1 MKCKNCHNLHILTDL
16 KDEVI
21 GKWCP
26 NINDCPDIEI
36 ERECEYYNA
45 MTNADKIRNM
55 TDEELAEF
63 WANETICEHCI
74 HDNNQRCDFDTVCT
88 RSYAEAMAFKWLQK
102 EVE

>member
-1 MKCKNCHNLHILTDL
+1 MKCKNCNNLHYLTDL

-36 ERECEYYNA
+36 ERECEYCDT
-45 MTNADKIRNM
+45 MTNADRIRNM
-55 TDEELAEF
+55 SDEELAELLYKTVIRCGENLF
-63 WANETICEHCI
+63 NCCEPLAGECMECVDCYI
-74 HDNNQRCDFDTVCT
+74 
-88 RSYAEAMAFKWLQK
+88 SWLQK